1 MQKKLA
7 KELADLE
14 KIKQQMA
21 RGHINNSANQPGTI
35 NGTSS
40 QAPGN
45 TLPLSTQNAN
55 LAEVP
60 KSVNDTNDSNANRVP
75 SELLT
80 VQASI
85 HALQIEIEKRQ
96 KIRNFELAHIEVIQ
110 NFMKEVAWLVKPQVV
125 EGNADIMQLGAPLT
139 PEIPHDFFDT
149 TAANSSAISTEEIPS
164 GQTFTAKVETVTQP
178 PDVSSHGIIHYPIPD
193 QYPTYGLQMRDVS
206 NKMSYLLPASVQN
219 LYDKATAWQIS
230 QVDDV
235 IMVKDAFRWLSWCN
249 LVLHVLRY
257 PASTPLLRS
266 VLEETKTMRVVDDKI
281 LKLLSQ
287 ILNKAR

>member
-1 MQKKLA
+1 
-7 KELADLE
+7 
-14 KIKQQMA
+14 MA
-21 RGHINNSANQPGTI
+21 RGNINNSANQVGTI
-35 NGTSS
+35 NVDSNQS
-40 QAPGN
+40 PGN
-45 TLPLSTQNAN
+45 QINILQVLSSNAN
-55 LAEVP
+55 VAEVP
-60 KSVNDTNDSNANRVP
+60 KSVNEASESSNANRLP

-80 VQASI
+80 AQASI
-85 HALQIEIEKRQ
+85 QALQIEIEKRQ

-125 EGNADIMQLGAPLT
+125 EDNADIMLLGAPLT
-139 PEIPHDFFDT
+139 PEIPLEFFNT
-149 TAANSSAISTEEIPS
+149 TAANNSSIISEMSTVQNDNSIP
-164 GQTFTAKVETVTQP
+164 TKAETVTQQ
-178 PDVSSHGIIHYPIPD
+178 PDGNSHNTIHNPIPD

-206 NKMSYLLPASVQN
+206 NKMSCLLPASVQN

-235 IMVKDAFRWLSWCN
+235 VMVKDAFRWLSWCS

-266 VLEETKTMRVVDDKI
+266 VLEETKSMRVVDDKI

-287 ILNKAR
+287 ILNKAK